1 MQTTNKY
8 YPAYDMSKY
17 VRQGEKAKSDI
28 QQLDKTP
35 VYVPYN
41 VSYRK
46 TRSSSST
53 VQEGSAYLK
62 RYYSCID
69 AELYFNNEYV
79 EDISSNIFL

>member
-17 VRQGEKAKSDI
+17 VRQGEKTKSDI

-62 RYYSCID
+62 TDTILVLMQNYI
-69 AELYFNNEYV
+69 LTMNM
-79 EDISSNIFL
+79 